1 MKRYRQIVWDWNG
14 TLLDDV
20 QASVNAINR
29 LLADRSLPPTDS
41 ERYRETF
48 GFPVRNY
55 YTAIGFRLECE
66 DWDALARDYHALFL
80 ADPSIRV
87 RPEAFPVL
95 QFCRNAGIGLS
106 VLSAS
111 EQSILRRMLADG
123 GLTRLFQQIQGVDNL
138 HGRSKVETG
147 RQLIARLCCP
157 AREILFV
164 GDTLH
169 DHEVATAMGCDCV
182 LIAQGHQTRA
192 RLLSAGCPVIDSLA
206 DFPDFFNATGRKD
219 APSPRPHADAGP

>member
-1 MKRYRQIVWDWNG
+1 MPLLYRHIVWDWNG

-29 LLADRSLPPTDS
+29 LLTARSLPPTDPD
-41 ERYRETF
+41 RYRETF

-55 YTAIGFRLECE
+55 YSAIGFRLESE
-66 DWDALARDYHALFL
+66 DWDALARDYHDLFL

-87 RPEAFPVL
+87 RPETAPVL
-95 QFCRNAGIGLS
+95 QFCRDAGLALS

-111 EQSILRRMLADG
+111 EQSILERMLTDG
-123 GLTRLFQQIQGVDNL
+123 GLAHHFQHIQGVDNL
-138 HGRSKVETG
+138 HGRSKAETG
-147 RQLIARLCCP
+147 RQLLHRIPCP

-169 DHEVATAMGCDCV
+169 DYEVANALGCDCV
-182 LIAQGHQTRA
+182 LIAQGHQTHA
-192 RLLSAGCPVIDSLA
+192 RLLAAGCPVIDSLS
-206 DFPDFFNATGRKD
+206 DFPDFLNQPSATPG
-219 APSPRPHADAGP
+219 STHQS

>member
-1 MKRYRQIVWDWNG
+1 VKRYRQIVWDWNG

-29 LLADRSLPPTDS
+29 LLADRSLPPTHL

-87 RPEAFPVL
+87 RPEAVPVL

-147 RQLIARLCCP
+147 RQLIARLRCP
-157 AREILFV
+157 AGEILFV

-206 DFPDFFNATGRKD
+206 DFPDFLGAPGRED
-219 APSPRPHADAGP
+219 AGASHPRPSG